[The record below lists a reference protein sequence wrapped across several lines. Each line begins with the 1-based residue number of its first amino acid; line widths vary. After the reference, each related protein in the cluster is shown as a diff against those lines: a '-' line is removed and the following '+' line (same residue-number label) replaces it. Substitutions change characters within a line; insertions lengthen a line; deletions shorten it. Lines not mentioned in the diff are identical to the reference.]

1 MSLGVDTGKRAVA
14 VEAAQF
20 PLFSP
25 TAGSINILG
34 RHFVDQHGRVL
45 LLHGA
50 NVGAASKVYVKLRG
64 TG

>member
-14 VEAAQF
+14 VTDAKF
-20 PLFSP
+20 SLFNPS
-25 TAGSINILG
+25 AGSISILG

-50 NVGAASKVYVKLRG
+50 NVGAASKV
-64 TG
+64 